1 MLRYLVPL
9 VLFIALLI
17 FLGIGLKLD
26 PRTVPSPLVGK
37 PAPRFEL
44 PRLHALDRSVT
55 PDDFKGKVWVL
66 NVWAS
71 WCASCRVEHPV
82 LNRWAQSDHV
92 LLVGL
97 NYKDQTPDAL
107 LWLQQLGNPYAV
119 SLVDAD
125 GRAGID
131 WGVYGVPET
140 FVIDKRGTIRYK
152 HIGSVS
158 MGDVE
163 RTLKPLVLRL
173 QEEPT

>member
-9 VLFIALLI
+9 VLFVALLI

-37 PAPRFEL
+37 PAPGFEL
-44 PRLHALDRSVT
+44 PRLHALDQSVT
-55 PDDFKGKVWVL
+55 LDDFKGKVWVL

-71 WCASCRVEHPV
+71 WCVSCRAEHPV
-82 LNRWAQSDHV
+82 LNQWAQSDHV
-92 LLVGL
+92 FLVGL

-125 GRAGID
+125 GRVGID

-140 FVIDKRGTIRYK
+140 FVIDKHGTIRYK
-152 HIGSVS
+152 HIGPVS
-158 MGDVE
+158 KEDLE
-163 RTLKPLVLRL
+163 QTLRPLIQQL
-173 QEEPT
+173 QDEPA